1 MYGRFKMYVVLN
13 VVHIF
18 RTIKPIKLIAIG
30 PYSVGFYAAPVLWL
44 GGG

>member
-1 MYGRFKMYVVLN
+1 MYVVLYF
-13 VVHIF
+13 VYIF

-30 PYSVGFYAAPVLWL
+30 PYTVEFYIVPVLWQ